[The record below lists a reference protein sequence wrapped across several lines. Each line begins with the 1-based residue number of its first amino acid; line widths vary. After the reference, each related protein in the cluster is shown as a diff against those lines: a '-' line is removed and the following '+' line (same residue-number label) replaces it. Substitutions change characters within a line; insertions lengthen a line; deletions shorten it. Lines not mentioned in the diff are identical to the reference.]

1 MPHSSMGNFYS
12 HMFLVISRYESK
24 EFDLPQTVLSSW
36 TIEQS
41 LSCEFHKT
49 KNRRND
55 NDDDDDNG
63 DDL

>member
-1 MPHSSMGNFYS
+1 
-12 HMFLVISRYESK
+12 MFLVISRYESK